1 MTKPNT
7 NSHTSHAQSSVID
20 KIAGVLRWLSG
31 AKNGA
36 LSLGGKEDTHRIV
49 VVVLF
54 MLVSSFVV
62 IWRAYHVQVANKQYY
77 LDEGERFFTGS
88 RTISVSRGMITD
100 RFGTPLAA
108 NAPFVDVTFSPYDY
122 AKRYYHVKKK
132 LLNTKNAKEKQ
143 RLQED
148 LAKMDLARLS
158 KASGVSLEVL
168 KKATALDETVDV
180 NDAKAVEA
188 VLPTTNSKGQ
198 AVPYRW
204 LPLMT
209 KATPEQANPVDE
221 LNFVGVDSIMHHH
234 RFYLQGEAMSQIV
247 GYMGTTK
254 DNPTYRG
261 RTGIEA
267 QYEQLL
273 AGSAGK
279 VRVLEDS
286 SRSSLKQLKEE
297 IPAIEGQD
305 IALTIDARLQY
316 ILYKELEA
324 LGRNQSAM
332 WTSGIITDIH
342 TGEVLAMGAWP
353 SFNNNN
359 LSETLGVS
367 SRNRPVVDAFESG
380 SVMKVFTVAAA
391 LESGKYNKHTLVD
404 TTPGVFRVGG
414 IPISDSKN
422 YGKITLGTIIQKSSN
437 VGTAKIA
444 LSLPRDAILN
454 MQTKFGFGQK
464 TALNFPAEHTGKLVS
479 PEGDEGKRATMAYG
493 YGQNV
498 TLAQLAQAYGV
509 FGTKGQM
516 HPLKLVKDA
525 PTPQA
530 IPVVSPKTAQAVLEM
545 MELVTMKGG
554 TAEQANIEGYRLAG
568 KTGTAR
574 RFDMVAK
581 KYSRES
587 HRNLFA
593 GLAPASNPK
602 FAIVI
607 LAEDP
612 QKGNIAGKTVAP
624 VFAKVAEETLRL
636 YNVPYD
642 KPLDLSK
649 E

>member
-7 NSHTSHAQSSVID
+7 NLRTSHASLSVID

-49 VVVLF
+49 VVVLC
-54 MLVSSFVV
+54 MLMLGCVV

-108 NAPFVDVTFSPYDY
+108 NAPFVDVAFSPYDY
-122 AKRYYHVKKK
+122 AKRYYQVKKK
-132 LLNTKNAKEKQ
+132 LINSKNAKEKE

-158 KASGVSLEVL
+158 EASGVSLETL
-168 KKATALDETVDV
+168 KKATALDEHVDV

-188 VLPTTNSKGQ
+188 VLPTINSKGQ

-204 LPLMT
+204 LSLMT
-209 KATPEQANPVDE
+209 KVTPKQASPVDE
-221 LNFVGVDSIMHHH
+221 LNFVGVDSIMSHH

-261 RTGIEA
+261 RAGIEA

-297 IPAIEGQD
+297 IPAIEGQNV
-305 IALTIDARLQY
+305 ALTIDARLQY

-359 LSETLGVS
+359 LSESLGVS

-391 LESGKYNKHTLVD
+391 LESGKYTKNTLID
-404 TTPGVFRVGG
+404 TARVFRVGG
-414 IPISDSKN
+414 VPISDSKN
-422 YGKITLGTIIQKSSN
+422 YGKITLSTIIQKSSN
-437 VGTAKIA
+437 VGTAKVA
-444 LSLPRDAILN
+444 LSLPPDAVLN
-454 MQTKFGFGQK
+454 MQAKFGFGQK
-464 TALNFPAEHTGKLVS
+464 TALGFPAEHAGKLVA
-479 PEGDEGKRATMAYG
+479 PEEGDESKRATMAYG
-493 YGQNV
+493 YGQQV

-530 IPVVSPKTAQAVLEM
+530 ISVISPKTAQAVLEM

-554 TAEQANIEGYRLAG
+554 TAEQVGIEGYRLAG

-574 RFDMVAK
+574 RFDMVER

-612 QKGNIAGKTVAP
+612 RKDNIAGKTVAP